1 MNALACEVCFELPMG
16 KTQENHI
23 TLDMFMEAK
32 EHLIKGRDTHLDQLA
47 DKLKEERVRRVIEP
61 MLTGEVFEQDFRPD
75 DVVDLIDLGLIT

>member
-1 MNALACEVCFELPMG
+1 MG

-23 TLDMFMEAK
+23 ILDLFMEAK
-32 EHLIKGRDTHLDQLA
+32 EHLIKRRDTHLDQLA

-75 DVVDLIDLGLIT
+75 DVGYLIDLGLIT

>member
-1 MNALACEVCFELPMG
+1 MG

-32 EHLIKGRDTHLDQLA
+32 EHLIKRRDTHIDQLA

-75 DVVDLIDLGLIT
+75 DVGDQIDLGLIT